1 MPSRAVGID
10 GAVDPVL
17 LRCLPESQTGTIFGN
32 LNAHQSGLP
41 MKSKVGL
48 LLSPPKSLLHHR
60 SSHGASSAK
69 IKVGQAW
76 C

>member
-1 MPSRAVGID
+1 MPSRAVSID
-10 GAVDPVL
+10 GAVDPVSLCCL
-17 LRCLPESQTGTIFGN
+17 LESQTATIFGN

-48 LLSPPKSLLHHR
+48 LLSPPKSLLYHR
-60 SSHGASSAK
+60 GLHGASSAK
-69 IKVGQAW
+69 IKVGQVW